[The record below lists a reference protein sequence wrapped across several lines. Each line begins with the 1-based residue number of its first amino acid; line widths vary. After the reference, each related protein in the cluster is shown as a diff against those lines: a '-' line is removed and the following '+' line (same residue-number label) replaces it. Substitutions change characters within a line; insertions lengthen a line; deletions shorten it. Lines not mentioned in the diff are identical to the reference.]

1 MITPSALAIILQ
13 GAPFPGA
20 VLTVTPGGAAL
31 DLTIDGATIT
41 FCEGTWFA
49 AERRTSPA
57 HLSFAAA
64 PTAEQVHTEIRR
76 VLAIVKAPAVELTPK
91 TTKIARMAPGHLD
104 GVLLHKPLPG
114 AGDLRLTTEGLHFT
128 VGDITLRYDGEAFHA
143 PRYRVESTLPHPAA
157 INAQGVHAEIH
168 RVLAIVMGAGDRA
181 ADLERRLA
189 AIKSDRHEETLRWAD
204 EREALRADL
213 AKITDAHAVVSQRL
227 AGSQKEVTERDA
239 TIESNEAKVIDL
251 TLRLGETQNR
261 VADLESELAGVRA
274 AKRSVEGDCA
284 ISAKRAAEAER
295 ARKADADL
303 LVMRTNDLAAERAR
317 AEAAEAK
324 VKRLLRQRNAAH
336 DVLDEAGIGLEVE
349 GSPRWT
355 LARRIGHAVAEIRDH
370 LDAVNAL
377 DAIAKVVGLIPPSLS
392 SGATDDEVVA
402 KVKALHQEGA
412 DLTRLRAPIAIG
424 LGLDESA
431 SLSLILDAVNDDRD
445 DPDTQDAL
453 ADSQAARGLR
463 ALVSYHQAPIT
474 FNARPLTLAER
485 AAFVIR
491 RLWQGRTNA
500 ANEAAALRRE
510 LGDIADALG
519 DLPDTA
525 EREPIGD
532 RKEHLG
538 LSTAER
544 IRLSR

>member
-204 EREALRADL
+204 EREALRAEVKRL
-213 AKITDAHAVVSQRL
+213 TDAHAIVSQRL
-227 AGSQKEVTERDA
+227 AGSQKEVAERDA
-239 TIESNEAKVIDL
+239 TIEELRGALEAIAAHVGADPWAVEEIQVKVAEFERRGQALDEA
-251 TLRLGETQNR
+251 T
-261 VADLESELAGVRA
+261 ARA
-274 AKRSVEGDCA
+274 AKVED
-284 ISAKRAAEAER
+284 
-295 ARKADADL
+295 
-303 LVMRTNDLAAERAR
+303 
-317 AEAAEAK
+317 
-324 VKRLLRQRNAAH
+324 RLRRDDELREQ
-336 DVLDEAGIGLEVE
+336 I
-349 GSPRWT
+349 
-355 LARRIGHAVAEIRDH
+355 AVA
-370 LDAVNAL
+370 
-377 DAIAKVVGLIPPSLS
+377 VGLD
-392 SGATDDEVVA
+392 GA
-402 KVKALHQEGA
+402 
-412 DLTRLRAPIAIG
+412 
-424 LGLDESA
+424 A
-431 SLSLILDAVNDDRD
+431 SLALILDTMTRDRPD
-445 DPDTQDAL
+445 DPRAVKD
-453 ADSQAARGLR
+453 LR
-463 ALVSYHQAPIT
+463 ALVNYHQAPIK
-474 FNARPLTLAER
+474 FADRPLTLAER
-485 AAFVIR
+485 ASFVIR

-500 ANEAAALRRE
+500 APQA
-510 LGDIADALG
+510 
-519 DLPDTA
+519 
-525 EREPIGD
+525 
-532 RKEHLG
+532 
-538 LSTAER
+538 
-544 IRLSR
+544 